1 MRAVGLVLIILAFFV
16 AWLAIIVFGP
26 EALFI
31 GLKFGFVPLAL
42 PSRGAIPATAENTF
56 SLFGDIPCEHEGAPD
71 FFAARMAGSG
81 PSRRFH
87 NSAQVRC
94 WSNRT

>member
-16 AWLAIIVFGP
+16 AWLAIIIFGP

-42 PSRGAIPATAENTF
+42 PSRGAIPATAEIRSRSLGISRASTKGLPTF
-56 SLFGDIPCEHEGAPD
+56 LQREWP
-71 FFAARMAGSG
+71 
-81 PSRRFH
+81 
-87 NSAQVRC
+87 VL
-94 WSNRT
+94 